1 MKIFGTS
8 TLRKTY
14 IDFVLALLVTPAMSR
29 KNYTWVICFCFLFIS
44 ASLLAQQQVKG
55 QSDDFVLEAE
65 KHWDTYRV
73 GGTCIAGTHNVFV
86 GDIDNDNEIEIVTG
100 GSTYNMLPDGTTAPR
115 EAPLRIW
122 NWDNQ
127 KLTLEYEQNWPG
139 NINCV
144 YANDVEEDGK
154 VELIISG
161 NIRNDTGTFS
171 SLKVCNWDGKSLSLK
186 ASVEG
191 ASTSDVF
198 VKDLDSDGLKEIL
211 TVGRFN
217 VTGQY
222 VGAKL
227 SIWDL
232 KDNNLVLKDSEVW
245 WLSNVTSASSVY
257 AEDLNNDGKV
267 EIITAGYVYHLSN
280 SSGQLRVWQYEEKGL
295 TLKASQEWKLKEDVY
310 ALTIAGGIQGNT
322 IVNNLKVGDVD
333 GDGTMEIVTGGFAF
347 DGENINAQLRIWN
360 WNGELLSSETS
371 KEWVTDYL
379 TEIKSISLSDVDGD
393 SQIEIVTSGVV
404 GAKGGFA
411 NSATTPEL
419 AQLRV
424 WSWDGKTLT
433 LENSKDWT
441 IDEGAC
447 AWNLATGDIDK
458 DDVVEIVTLGC
469 TYFSNLCDPDMRIWS
484 IPSEESFSINYLVL
498 ATIVVIIVASAGLLL
513 LVKKWRR

>member
-1 MKIFGTS
+1 MP
-8 TLRKTY
+8 TLSHKSY
-14 IDFVLALLVTPAMSR
+14 FWAV
-29 KNYTWVICFCFLFIS
+29 CFCFVFIS
-44 ASLLAQQQVKG
+44 ASLHSEQQVKG
-55 QSDDFVLEAE
+55 QSNEFVLESE

-86 GDIDNDNEIEIVTG
+86 GDIDNDDEIEIVTG
-100 GSTYNMLPDGTTAPR
+100 GSTYNMLLDGTTAPR

-144 YANDVEEDGK
+144 YANDVDEDGK
-154 VELIISG
+154 VELMISG

-171 SLKVCNWDGKSLSLK
+171 SLKVCNWNGKSLSLK

-191 ASTSDVF
+191 AHTSDVF
-198 VKDLDSDGLKEIL
+198 VKDLDADGLKEIL

-217 VTGQY
+217 VSGQY

-227 SIWDL
+227 TIWNL
-232 KDNNLVLKDSEVW
+232 KDDKLLLKDSAVW

-257 AEDLNNDGKV
+257 AEDLNNDGKI
-267 EIITAGYVYHLSN
+267 EIMTAGHVYYLSN
-280 SSGQLRVWQYEEKGL
+280 SSGQLRVWQYDGKGL
-295 TLKASQEWKLKEDVY
+295 TLKASQEWQLKEDVY

-333 GDGTMEIVTGGFAF
+333 GDDSMEIVTGGFAF

-360 WNGELLSSETS
+360 WNGETLSLEIS
-371 KEWVTDYL
+371 KEWITDYL
-379 TEIKSISLSDVDGD
+379 TEIKSISLNDVDGD

-411 NSATTPEL
+411 SSATAPEL

-433 LENSKDWT
+433 LEKSKDWT

-458 DDVVEIVTLGC
+458 DGVVEIVTLGC
-469 TYFSNLCDPDMRIWS
+469 TYFSNLCDPDMRIWA
-484 IPSEESFSINYLVL
+484 IPSEESFSINYLALVM
-498 ATIVVIIVASAGLLL
+498 IVVITVASAGLLL
-513 LVKKWRR
+513 FVKKWRR